1 MVVQHEEFAK
11 APYAALQKL
20 HAELEKL
27 GVQGLQMPAES
38 RVSALLKPSTAAS
51 PFYLASERAVRRAA
65 ATADAPESRPP
76 PKHKRTH
83 ASSPPLPSSPHS
95 YSCFSTNE

>member
-1 MVVQHEEFAK
+1 VVQHEEFAK

-65 ATADAPESRPP
+65 VSSSCPPITRHLQRPP
-76 PKHKRTH
+76 
-83 ASSPPLPSSPHS
+83 SPPLRSDRPSGTATRATLAPPW
-95 YSCFSTNE
+95 

>member
-1 MVVQHEEFAK
+1 MVQHEEFAK

-65 ATADAPESRPP
+65 VSCSCPLSHPTKKD
-76 PKHKRTH
+76 
-83 ASSPPLPSSPHS
+83 SPPHHTPH
-95 YSCFSTNE
+95 